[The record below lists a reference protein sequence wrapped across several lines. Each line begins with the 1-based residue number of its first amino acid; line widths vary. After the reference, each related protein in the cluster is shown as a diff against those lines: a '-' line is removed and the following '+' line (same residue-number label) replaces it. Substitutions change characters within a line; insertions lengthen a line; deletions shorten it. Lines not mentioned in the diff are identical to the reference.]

1 MVVCEYADAAEGET
15 STSVGG
21 MMGGGMGVETNT
33 PFVVILAWVV
43 LLDGNSIH
51 LVQFSVG
58 AKCVSGLSCNILIV
72 C

>member
-1 MVVCEYADAAEGET
+1 
-15 STSVGG
+15 
-21 MMGGGMGVETNT
+21 MGGGMGVETNR
-33 PFVVILAWVV
+33 PFVVILARVA

-58 AKCVSGLSCNILIV
+58 AKCVSGLGRNIVIV

>member
-1 MVVCEYADAAEGET
+1 MVLCEYADAAEGGT

-21 MMGGGMGVETNT
+21 MIGGGTGVETNT
-33 PFVVILAWVV
+33 PFVVILAWVA

-58 AKCVSGLSCNILIV
+58 AKCVSGLGRNIVIV